1 MVYYGEFIE
10 SDTSMIDPS
19 QVLDVPFTITYH
31 VNILQNGIEDFA
43 PFIMYFAGGND
54 AAGGGGVGMRSE
66 EHTSEPVTNAH
77 LVCRLLLE
85 TKKRNEDN
93 SAQRLRLLRTNN

>member
-1 MVYYGEFIE
+1 MPLLHYNGPLKRKVVEPIFDPVTHQKIGGNVEVNMVYYGEFIE

-43 PFIMYFAGGND
+43 PFIMYFDGGKD
-54 AAGGGGVGMRSE
+54 AAGDRKS
-66 EHTSEPVTNAH
+66 T
-77 LVCRLLLE
+77 RL
-85 TKKRNEDN
+85 N
-93 SAQRLRLLRTNN
+93 SSH